1 MRLEELIEE
10 KRKKLWIRCYLR
22 RNARRRPRDPKEE
35 KLLIILDYMR
45 FRRFIQEGKLE
56 IIRDRRYR
64 LRI

>member
-10 KRKKLWIRCYLR
+10 KRKKLWIRGYLKKKI
-22 RNARRRPRDPKEE
+22 RRRPRDPEKE

-56 IIRDRRYR
+56 IIGDRRYR
-64 LRI
+64 LKI